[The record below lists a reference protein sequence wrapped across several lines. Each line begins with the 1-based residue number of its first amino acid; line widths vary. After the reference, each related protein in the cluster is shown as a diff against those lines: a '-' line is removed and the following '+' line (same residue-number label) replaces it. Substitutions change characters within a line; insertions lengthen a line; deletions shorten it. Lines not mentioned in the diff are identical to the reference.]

1 MSAARLPPRRASPA
15 YPAPPAAAAGPSS
28 RRYGTPGGG
37 YFREGT
43 GEWGVFGGFFFFFFF
58 PNGAPRRLEKSGPTP
73 EELAGRQGKSTYLA
87 PPGLGMRAA
96 LRRRERAGGGAA
108 AEPHQ
113 LPLVC
118 TRREAAGS
126 GGAARLHPPGGSGKK
141 RAPLA
146 FPLRRRHVTSSGVVG
161 GGDPFP
167 AAASPAPR
175 GAAWRMPERGGCAMA
190 PAPLLRR
197 ETEPERAAA
206 PGKGARGSPVP

>member
-1 MSAARLPPRRASPA
+1 M
-15 YPAPPAAAAGPSS
+15 
-28 RRYGTPGGG
+28 GGVRG
-37 YFREGT
+37 IYY
-43 GEWGVFGGFFFFFFF
+43 FFF

-96 LRRRERAGGGAA
+96 LRRREQAGGGAA

-146 FPLRRRHVTSSGVVG
+146 FPLRRRHVTSSGGVG

-175 GAAWRMPERGGCAMA
+175 GAAWRMPEREGCATA
-190 PAPLLRR
+190 PGAAPLLRR
-197 ETEPERAAA
+197 ETEPGEAAA
-206 PGKGARGSPVP
+206 PGKGAQGSPVP